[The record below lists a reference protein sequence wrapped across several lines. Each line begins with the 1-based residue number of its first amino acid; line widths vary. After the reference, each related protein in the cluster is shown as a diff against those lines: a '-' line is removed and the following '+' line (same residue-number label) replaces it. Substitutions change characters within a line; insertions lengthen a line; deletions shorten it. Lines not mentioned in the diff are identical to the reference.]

1 MATILN
7 ENKQYH
13 INVTKDDIGKY
24 VILCGDPGRVPEIAK
39 HFDDAKQMS
48 YNREYNVYTGYLDGV
63 KISAVSTGIGGP
75 SSAIA
80 VEELIKCGAHT
91 FIRVGTSGGI
101 KLDVAGGDLVIAS
114 AAIRSEGTSKEYL
127 PDEYP
132 AVADFSVTE
141 ALKNAAEKLC
151 TNEEY
156 NRYHIGVVHSKDSF
170 YGETNPEDM
179 PVDYMLLNKW
189 NAYVKAG
196 CLTSEMECSAI
207 YSVALARG
215 VKAGAVLTVLW
226 NVERSKQSLPDNIVQ
241 SSEKAIICAID
252 AMRNLIK
259 SNN

>member
-13 INVTKDDIGKY
+13 INVTKDDVGQY

-80 VEELIKCGAHT
+80 VEELIKCGGHT

-101 KLDVAGGDLVIAS
+101 KLDVAGGDHVIAS

-127 PDEYP
+127 PEEYP
-132 AVADFSVTE
+132 AVADFTVTE

-156 NRYHIGVVHSKDSF
+156 NRYHVGVVHSKDSF

-215 VKAGAVLTVLW
+215 VRAGAVLTVLW
-226 NVERSKQSLPDNIVQ
+226 NVERSKQNLPDNIV
-241 SSEKAIICAID
+241 SSNEKAILCAIN
-252 AMRNLIK
+252 AMKTLIK
-259 SNN
+259 NDR

>member
-1 MATILN
+1 MASILN
-7 ENKQYH
+7 ESKQYH
-13 INVTKDDIGKY
+13 INATKDDIGGY

-39 HFDDAKQMS
+39 HFDDAKQIS
-48 YNREYNVYTGYLDGV
+48 FNREYNVYTGYLNGV

-101 KLDVAGGDLVIAS
+101 KMDVAGGDLVIAS

-141 ALKNAAEKLC
+141 ALKISAEKLC
-151 TNEEY
+151 TDEEY

-179 PVDYMLLNKW
+179 PVNYMLLNKW

-215 VKAGAVLTVLW
+215 VRAGAVLTVLW
-226 NVERSKQSLPDNIVQ
+226 NVERSKQNLPDNIVS
-241 SSEKAIICAID
+241 SSEKAIKCAIE
-252 AMRNLIK
+252 AMKILMK
-259 SNN
+259 SDK